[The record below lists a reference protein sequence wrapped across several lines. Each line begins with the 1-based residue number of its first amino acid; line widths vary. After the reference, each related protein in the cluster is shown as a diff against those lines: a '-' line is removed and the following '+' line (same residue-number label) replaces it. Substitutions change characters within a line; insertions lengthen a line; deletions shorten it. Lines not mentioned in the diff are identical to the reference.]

1 MGRNEELGTLCGKL
15 MDVAKQGHLSLR
27 REGGFR
33 LVEEIQPLIPEPVL
47 DQLEKG
53 LPVGT
58 GVQILAAVGGLYQ
71 ITIIADIRRYI
82 VEGFCPQEKLGL
94 RPAEPAEG
102 QMAVELRI
110 IVIAG
115 EVHIVTAALR
125 VYPESDR
132 DGLDQRGFA
141 DAVLSIQEGDGVIDR
156 KLVKILQTSD
166 VERIAAR
173 IDIRPVQPDPV

>member
-1 MGRNEELGTLCGKL
+1 MRCAFAASLVKQYLLHAVRIVQKIHIDAVDIRILVPDRLHLMIQVEDLSILIGQQDRRMGRNEELGALCDKL

-71 ITIIADIRRYI
+71 IAVIADIRRYI
-82 VEGFCPQEKLGL
+82 VEGFRSQEKPCPG
-94 RPAEPAEG
+94 PAESAEG
-102 QMAVELRI
+102 QMAVEL
-110 IVIAG
+110 
-115 EVHIVTAALR
+115 
-125 VYPESDR
+125 
-132 DGLDQRGFA
+132 
-141 DAVLSIQEGDGVIDR
+141 
-156 KLVKILQTSD
+156 
-166 VERIAAR
+166 
-173 IDIRPVQPDPV
+173 